1 MSGTFF
7 LSAFDF
13 FFLASYNL
21 CNLRNLFGLKYF
33 VLIGL
38 TFLSIQVDS
47 LKIALKHLRNENIR
61 LKSQHMKVW
70 WPVHLTFSS
79 YYYKYTQPSVSLEW

>member
-1 MSGTFF
+1 MCVLLDAVSKLVGLFCVDW
-7 LSAFDF
+7 FDF
-13 FFLASYNL
+13 FF
-21 CNLRNLFGLKYF
+21 
-33 VLIGL
+33 
-38 TFLSIQVDS
+38 SIQVDS

-70 WPVHLTFSS
+70 WPVHLTLSS